1 MIRKRNVKAR
11 TRINEFRAIIS
22 CQSSVTTGV
31 FTFYGLTALA
41 LPSMLALPVC
51 LVAERLSQYLVTQID

>member
-1 MIRKRNVKAR
+1 MIRERNVKAR
-11 TRINEFRAIIS
+11 TSINEFRAIIS

-51 LVAERLSQYLVTQID
+51 LVAESLSQYNDLS